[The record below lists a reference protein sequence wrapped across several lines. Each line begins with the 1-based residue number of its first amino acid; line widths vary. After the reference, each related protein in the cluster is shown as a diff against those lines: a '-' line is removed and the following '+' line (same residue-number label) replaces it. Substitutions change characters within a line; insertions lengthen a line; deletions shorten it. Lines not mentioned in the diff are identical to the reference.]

1 MDGDGEPNLPK
12 SNFLGSRASSFTGS
26 SPSTSSNRFSVCQLR
41 QRRLVLDRAAFASR
55 VSKSMEPMAKSLTNA
70 VECRDHVVV
79 C

>member
-26 SPSTSSNRFSVCQLR
+26 SPSTSSRFSVCQLR
-41 QRRLVLDRAAFASR
+41 QRRLVLDWAAFASR
-55 VSKSMEPMAKSLTNA
+55 VSKSMEPIAKSLTNA